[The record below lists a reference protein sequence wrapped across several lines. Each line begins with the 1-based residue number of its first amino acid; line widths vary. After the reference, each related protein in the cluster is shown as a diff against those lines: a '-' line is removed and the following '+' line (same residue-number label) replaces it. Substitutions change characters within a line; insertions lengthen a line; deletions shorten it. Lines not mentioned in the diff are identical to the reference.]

1 MKLKKL
7 SLRQLFSN
15 TKFLVVFSILVAF
28 IFWIVVAL
36 EYAPVI
42 ENEIKDIPV
51 KIDMNNSVP
60 DKLGLQIFGQSN
72 YTINITV
79 RGNRYI
85 VGGDLLTADDFEAT
99 AQTAYVDSAGKHS
112 LVVKVTAKDAN
123 ADYEI
128 ISKSTDYIEVYFDKY
143 AEKEVEVTPRIISEL
158 DDYTAD
164 DYMFDKADI
173 IYETKTVKVSGAQ
186 TEVNSITAAYAD
198 IPIEKKLTQSETIDA
213 SVVLSNG
220 SNLDSKYVKINGESR
235 LTVPVT
241 LPVYKMQTSAV
252 SVSFKNT
259 PSDYINSPLLYS
271 ISPSRVR
278 VAVLQNGSDTTNS
291 LEIGTIDFANITPS
305 NGSFTF
311 LASNVKTAKFL
322 DGTTSF
328 NVEVNTDG
336 LSTKKLEPNINS
348 IMITGGSGVSAG
360 NVDLSSIG
368 SVTVVGT
375 QTALA
380 SVNAN
385 MLEVNINLT
394 NIKLEEGE
402 NTVPVTVTLKNSKNC
417 WVSGSYSAVIVQN

>member
-60 DKLGLQIFGQSN
+60 DKLGLQIFGQSD
-72 YTINITV
+72 YTINVTV

-220 SNLDSKYVKINGESR
+220 SDLDSKYVKINGESR

-311 LASNVKTAKFL
+311 IASNVKNAKFL

>member
-60 DKLGLQIFGQSN
+60 DKLGLQIFGQSD

-186 TEVNSITAAYAD
+186 TEVNSITAAYAN

-220 SNLDSKYVKINGESR
+220 SDLDSKYVKINGESS

-328 NVEVNTDG
+328 SVEVNTDG

>member
-60 DKLGLQIFGQSN
+60 DKLGLQIFGQSD
-72 YTINITV
+72 YTINVTV

-220 SNLDSKYVKINGESR
+220 SDLDSKYVKINGESR

-278 VAVLQNGSDTTNS
+278 VAVLQNGSDTINS

-328 NVEVNTDG
+328 SVEANTDG

>member
-60 DKLGLQIFGQSN
+60 DKLGLQIFGQSD
-72 YTINITV
+72 YTINVTV

-186 TEVNSITAAYAD
+186 TEVNSITAAYAN
-198 IPIEKKLTQSETIDA
+198 IHWQ
-213 SVVLSNG
+213 NQ
-220 SNLDSKYVKINGESR
+220 KYVKINGESR

-348 IMITGGSGVSAG
+348 IMITG
-360 NVDLSSIG
+360 
-368 SVTVVGT
+368 
-375 QTALA
+375 
-380 SVNAN
+380 
-385 MLEVNINLT
+385 E
-394 NIKLEEGE
+394 
-402 NTVPVTVTLKNSKNC
+402 
-417 WVSGSYSAVIVQN
+417 

>member
-1 MKLKKL
+1 MKAKKL

-15 TKFLVVFSILVAF
+15 TKFLVVFSIVVAF

-36 EYAPVI
+36 EYAPVV

-60 DKLGLQIFGQSN
+60 DKLGLQIFGQSD
-72 YTINITV
+72 YTINVTV

-128 ISKSTDYIEVYFDKY
+128 VSKSADYIEVFFDKY

-173 IYETKTVKVSGAQ
+173 IYDTKTVKVSGAQ

-220 SNLDSKYVKINGESR
+220 SDLDSKYVKINGESN
-235 LTVPVT
+235 LKIPVT

-259 PSDYINSPLLYS
+259 PSDYINSPLVYS

-291 LEIGTIDFANITPS
+291 LEIGSIDFTQITPS

-322 DGTTSF
+322 DGTSSF
-328 NVEVNTDG
+328 SVEVNTDG
-336 LSTKKLEPNINS
+336 LSTKTLEPGINS

-360 NVDLSSIG
+360 NVELDSIG
-368 SVTVVGT
+368 RITVVGT
-375 QTALA
+375 QTALN

-385 MLEVNINLT
+385 MLEISINLT
-394 NIKLEEGE
+394 NTKLEEGE
-402 NTVPVTVTLKNSKNC
+402 NSVPVTVTLKNSKNC
-417 WVSGSYSAVIVQN
+417 WVSGSYTAVIIQN

>member
-60 DKLGLQIFGQSN
+60 DKLGLQIFGQSD

-85 VGGDLLTADDFEAT
+85 VGGELLTADDFEAT

-305 NGSFTF
+305 NSSFTF

-328 NVEVNTDG
+328 SVEVNTDG

-402 NTVPVTVTLKNSKNC
+402 NNVPVSVTLKNSKNC

>member
-60 DKLGLQIFGQSN
+60 DKLGLQIFGQSD
-72 YTINITV
+72 YTINVTV

-220 SNLDSKYVKINGESR
+220 SDLDSKYVKINGESR

-311 LASNVKTAKFL
+311 IASNVKTAKFL

-328 NVEVNTDG
+328 SVEVNTDG

>member
-15 TKFLVVFSILVAF
+15 TKFLVVFSIFVAF

-60 DKLGLQIFGQSN
+60 DKLGLQIFGQSD
-72 YTINITV
+72 YTINVTV

-220 SNLDSKYVKINGESR
+220 SDLDSKYVKINGESR

-328 NVEVNTDG
+328 SVEVNTDG

-375 QTALA
+375 QTALS

>member
-15 TKFLVVFSILVAF
+15 TKFLVIFSILVAF

-60 DKLGLQIFGQSN
+60 DKLGLQIFGQSD
-72 YTINITV
+72 YTINVTV

-220 SNLDSKYVKINGESR
+220 SDLDSKYVKINGESS

-360 NVDLSSIG
+360 NVDLRSIG

>member
-60 DKLGLQIFGQSN
+60 DKLGLQIFGQSD
-72 YTINITV
+72 YTINVTV

-220 SNLDSKYVKINGESR
+220 SDLDSKYVKINGESR

-278 VAVLQNGSDTTNS
+278 VAVLQNGSDTINS

-328 NVEVNTDG
+328 SVEVNTDR

>member
-7 SLRQLFSN
+7 SLRKLFSN

-60 DKLGLQIFGQSN
+60 DKLGLQIFGQSD
-72 YTINITV
+72 YTTNVTV

-220 SNLDSKYVKINGESR
+220 SNLDSKYVKINGESS

-328 NVEVNTDG
+328 SVEVNTDG

>member
-60 DKLGLQIFGQSN
+60 DKLGLQIFGQSD
-72 YTINITV
+72 YTINVTV

-220 SNLDSKYVKINGESR
+220 SDLDSKYVKINGESR

-311 LASNVKTAKFL
+311 ITSNVKTAKFL

>member
-60 DKLGLQIFGQSN
+60 DKLGLQIFGQSD
-72 YTINITV
+72 YTINVTV

-112 LVVKVTAKDAN
+112 LVVKVTAKDTN

-220 SNLDSKYVKINGESR
+220 SDLDSKYVKINGESR

-328 NVEVNTDG
+328 SVEVNTDG

-368 SVTVVGT
+368 LVTVVGT

>member
-60 DKLGLQIFGQSN
+60 DKLGLQIFGQSD
-72 YTINITV
+72 YTINVTV

-143 AEKEVEVTPRIISEL
+143 AEKEVEITPRIISEL

-220 SNLDSKYVKINGESR
+220 SDLDSKYVKINGESR

-305 NGSFTF
+305 NNSFTF

-380 SVNAN
+380 RVNAN

>member
-60 DKLGLQIFGQSN
+60 DKLGLQIFGQSD
-72 YTINITV
+72 YTINVTV

-85 VGGDLLTADDFEAT
+85 VGGDLLTSDDFEAT

-220 SNLDSKYVKINGESR
+220 SDLDSKYVKINGESR

-305 NGSFTF
+305 NNSFTF

-328 NVEVNTDG
+328 SVEVNTDG

-417 WVSGSYSAVIVQN
+417 WVSGSYSALIVQN

>member
-1 MKLKKL
+1 M
-7 SLRQLFSN
+7 
-15 TKFLVVFSILVAF
+15 
-28 IFWIVVAL
+28 
-36 EYAPVI
+36 
-42 ENEIKDIPV
+42 
-51 KIDMNNSVP
+51 
-60 DKLGLQIFGQSN
+60 
-72 YTINITV
+72 
-79 RGNRYI
+79 
-85 VGGDLLTADDFEAT
+85 TADDFEAT

-220 SNLDSKYVKINGESR
+220 SDLDSKYVKINGESR

>member
-60 DKLGLQIFGQSN
+60 DKLGLQIFGQSD
-72 YTINITV
+72 YTINVTV

-112 LVVKVTAKDAN
+112 LVVKVTAKDTN

-220 SNLDSKYVKINGESR
+220 SDLDSKYVKINGESR

-328 NVEVNTDG
+328 SVEVNTDG

-402 NTVPVTVTLKNSKNC
+402 NTVPVTVTLKNSKKC

>member
-1 MKLKKL
+1 MKLKKF

-15 TKFLVVFSILVAF
+15 TKFLVVFSIFVAF

-60 DKLGLQIFGQSN
+60 DKLGLQIFGQSD

-220 SNLDSKYVKINGESR
+220 SNLDSKYVKINGESS

>member
-1 MKLKKL
+1 MKAKKL

-15 TKFLVVFSILVAF
+15 TKFLVVFSIVVAF

-36 EYAPVI
+36 EYAPVV

-60 DKLGLQIFGQSN
+60 DKLGLQIFGQSD
-72 YTINITV
+72 YTINVTV

-128 ISKSTDYIEVYFDKY
+128 VSKSADYIEVFFDKY

-173 IYETKTVKVSGAQ
+173 IYDTKTVKVSGAQ

-220 SNLDSKYVKINGESR
+220 SDLDSKYVKINGESS
-235 LTVPVT
+235 LKIPVT

-259 PSDYINSPLLYS
+259 PSDYINSPLVYS

-291 LEIGTIDFANITPS
+291 LEIGSIDFTQITPS

-322 DGTTSF
+322 DGTSSF
-328 NVEVNTDG
+328 SVEVNTDG
-336 LSTKKLEPNINS
+336 LSTKTLDPGINS

-360 NVDLSSIG
+360 NVELDSIG
-368 SVTVVGT
+368 QITVVGT
-375 QTALA
+375 QTALK

-385 MLEVNINLT
+385 MLEISINLT
-394 NIKLEEGE
+394 NTKLEEGE
-402 NTVPVTVTLKNSKNC
+402 NSVPVTVTLKNSKNC
-417 WVSGSYSAVIVQN
+417 WVSGSYTAVIIQN

>member
-1 MKLKKL
+1 MKAKKL

-15 TKFLVVFSILVAF
+15 TKFLVVFSIVVAF

-36 EYAPVI
+36 EYAPVV

-60 DKLGLQIFGQSN
+60 DKLGLQIFGQSD
-72 YTINITV
+72 YTINVTV

-128 ISKSTDYIEVYFDKY
+128 VSKSADYIEVFFDKY

-173 IYETKTVKVSGAQ
+173 IYDTKTVKVSGAQ

-220 SNLDSKYVKINGESR
+220 SDLDSKYVKINGENN
-235 LTVPVT
+235 LKIPVT

-259 PSDYINSPLLYS
+259 PSDYINSPLVYS

-291 LEIGTIDFANITPS
+291 LEIGSIDFTQITPS

-322 DGTTSF
+322 DGTSSF
-328 NVEVNTDG
+328 SVEVNTDG
-336 LSTKKLEPNINS
+336 LSTKTLEPGINS

-360 NVDLSSIG
+360 NVELDSIG
-368 SVTVVGT
+368 RITVVGT
-375 QTALA
+375 QTALN
-380 SVNAN
+380 SVNAD
-385 MLEVNINLT
+385 MLEISINLT
-394 NIKLEEGE
+394 NTKLEEGE

-417 WVSGSYSAVIVQN
+417 WVSGSYTAVIIQN

>member
-60 DKLGLQIFGQSN
+60 DKLGLQIFGQSD
-72 YTINITV
+72 YTINVTV

-112 LVVKVTAKDAN
+112 LVVKVTAKDTN

-220 SNLDSKYVKINGESR
+220 SDLDSKYVKINGESR

-328 NVEVNTDG
+328 SVEVNTDG

-385 MLEVNINLT
+385 MLEININLT

>member
-60 DKLGLQIFGQSN
+60 DKLGLQIFGQSD
-72 YTINITV
+72 YTINVTV

-220 SNLDSKYVKINGESR
+220 SDLDSKYVKINGESR

-360 NVDLSSIG
+360 NVDLRSIG

>member
-60 DKLGLQIFGQSN
+60 DKLGLQIFGQSD

-305 NGSFTF
+305 NNSFTF

-328 NVEVNTDG
+328 SVEVNTDG

>member
-60 DKLGLQIFGQSN
+60 DKLGLQIFGQSD
-72 YTINITV
+72 YTINVTV

-186 TEVNSITAAYAD
+186 TEVNSITAAYAN

-220 SNLDSKYVKINGESR
+220 SDLDSKYVKINGESR

-305 NGSFTF
+305 NSSFTF

-328 NVEVNTDG
+328 SVEVNTDG

-375 QTALA
+375 QTALT

>member
-60 DKLGLQIFGQSN
+60 DKLGLQIFGQSD
-72 YTINITV
+72 YTINVTV

-112 LVVKVTAKDAN
+112 LVVKVTAKDTN

-220 SNLDSKYVKINGESR
+220 SDLDSKYVKINGESR
-235 LTVPVT
+235 LTVPVA

-328 NVEVNTDG
+328 SVEVNTDG

-368 SVTVVGT
+368 SITVVGT

>member
-60 DKLGLQIFGQSN
+60 DKLGLQIFGQSD

-112 LVVKVTAKDAN
+112 LVVKLTAKDAN

-328 NVEVNTDG
+328 NVEVNTDR

>member
-15 TKFLVVFSILVAF
+15 TKFLVVFSIFVAF

-60 DKLGLQIFGQSN
+60 DKLGLQIFGQSD
-72 YTINITV
+72 YTINVTV

-220 SNLDSKYVKINGESR
+220 SDLDSKYVKINGESR

-305 NGSFTF
+305 NSSFTF

-328 NVEVNTDG
+328 SVEINTDG

>member
-60 DKLGLQIFGQSN
+60 DKLGLQIFGQSD
-72 YTINITV
+72 YTINVTV

-220 SNLDSKYVKINGESR
+220 SDLDSKYVKINGESR

-259 PSDYINSPLLYS
+259 PSDYINKPLLYS

-328 NVEVNTDG
+328 SVEVNTDG

>member
-15 TKFLVVFSILVAF
+15 TKFLVVFSIFVAF

-60 DKLGLQIFGQSN
+60 DKLGLQIFGQSD
-72 YTINITV
+72 YTINVTV

-220 SNLDSKYVKINGESR
+220 SDLDSKYVKINGESS

-305 NGSFTF
+305 NSSFTF

-328 NVEVNTDG
+328 SVEVNTDG
-336 LSTKKLEPNINS
+336 LSTKKIEPNINS

>member
-1 MKLKKL
+1 MKAKKL

-15 TKFLVVFSILVAF
+15 TKFLVVFSIVVAF

-36 EYAPVI
+36 EYAPVV

-60 DKLGLQIFGQSN
+60 DKLGLQIFGQSD

-128 ISKSTDYIEVYFDKY
+128 VSKSADYIEVFFDKY

-173 IYETKTVKVSGAQ
+173 IYDTKTVKVSGAQ

-220 SNLDSKYVKINGESR
+220 NDLDSKYVKINGESN
-235 LTVPVT
+235 LKIPVT

-259 PSDYINSPLLYS
+259 PSDYINSPLVYS

-291 LEIGTIDFANITPS
+291 LEIGSIDFTQITPS

-322 DGTTSF
+322 DGTSSF
-328 NVEVNTDG
+328 SVEVNTDG
-336 LSTKKLEPNINS
+336 LSTKTLEPGINS
-348 IMITGGSGVSAG
+348 IMITGGSGISAG
-360 NVDLSSIG
+360 NVELDSIG
-368 SVTVVGT
+368 QITVVGT
-375 QTALA
+375 QTALK
-380 SVNAN
+380 SINAN
-385 MLEVNINLT
+385 MLEISINLT
-394 NIKLEEGE
+394 NTKLEEGE
-402 NTVPVTVTLKNSKNC
+402 NSVPVTVTLKNSKNC
-417 WVSGSYSAVIVQN
+417 WVSGSYTAVIIQN

>member
-1 MKLKKL
+1 MKLKKF

-60 DKLGLQIFGQSN
+60 DKLGLQIFGQSD
-72 YTINITV
+72 YTINVTV

-220 SNLDSKYVKINGESR
+220 SDLESKYVKINGESR

-305 NGSFTF
+305 NSSFTF

-328 NVEVNTDG
+328 SVEVNTDG

>member
-60 DKLGLQIFGQSN
+60 DKLGLQIFGQSD
-72 YTINITV
+72 YTINVTV

-220 SNLDSKYVKINGESR
+220 SDLDSKYVKINGESR

-278 VAVLQNGSDTTNS
+278 VAVLQNGSDTINS

-328 NVEVNTDG
+328 SVEVNTDG
-336 LSTKKLEPNINS
+336 LSTKKIEPNINS

>member
-15 TKFLVVFSILVAF
+15 TKFLVVFSIFVAF

-60 DKLGLQIFGQSN
+60 DKLGLQIFGQSD
-72 YTINITV
+72 YTINVTV

>member
-60 DKLGLQIFGQSN
+60 DKLGLQIFGQSD
-72 YTINITV
+72 YTINVTV

-128 ISKSTDYIEVYFDKY
+128 ISKSTDFIEVYFDKY

-220 SNLDSKYVKINGESR
+220 SDLDSKYVKINGESR

-375 QTALA
+375 QTALT